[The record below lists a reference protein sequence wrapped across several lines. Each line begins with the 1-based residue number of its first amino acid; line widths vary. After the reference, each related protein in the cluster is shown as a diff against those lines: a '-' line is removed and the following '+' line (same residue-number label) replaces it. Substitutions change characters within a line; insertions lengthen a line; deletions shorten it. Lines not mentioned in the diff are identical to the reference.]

1 MVREP
6 KGMLEM
12 VAAER
17 QGALAGANATTL
29 HVIVNPM
36 AGNGRA
42 GRRWPGYAKQLRAA
56 GYDFKAYI
64 TTGPGDATDIARRL
78 ARRDVP
84 IVVCVGGDGTMNEI
98 VNGLLANDAPVSAET
113 RMLLVPCGTGR
124 DLGRSIGVRT
134 IENAIEAL
142 REDAVATIDVG
153 RIQYLATE
161 TGQLTTRYFANVA
174 DAGLGGATALHIN
187 QSSKRLGGLVS
198 YMSGA
203 IRSIAS
209 FQPVTIE
216 VEVDGERFFAGSAN
230 MTVFANGAYF
240 AGGMHVAPMASL
252 CDGMLD
258 LFVLE
263 DVGKRAL
270 ITDIMPRVYR
280 GGHLGRRGVRHIAVR
295 TATVRSSSDM
305 LVEMDGEQ
313 IGQTPVSVAVVPRVL
328 RVLGIP
334 EALARVGSCTDPR

>member
-1 MVREP
+1 
-6 KGMLEM
+6 M
-12 VAAER
+12 VAAE
-17 QGALAGANATTL
+17 QEGTLAGANPTTL

-84 IVVCVGGDGTMNEI
+84 FVVCVGGDGTMNEI
-98 VNGLLANDAPVSAET
+98 VNGVLADDAPTSAET
-113 RMLLVPCGTGR
+113 RILLIPCGTGR
-124 DLGRSIGVRT
+124 DLGRSLGIRS
-134 IENAIEAL
+134 IDDAITAL
-142 REDAVATIDVG
+142 QEGCVATIDVG

-161 TGQLTTRYFANVA
+161 TGQLATRYFANVA
-174 DAGLGGATALHIN
+174 DAGLGGATALRIN
-187 QSSKRLGGLVS
+187 QSSKRFGGLVS

-209 FQPVTIE
+209 FQPVRIE
-216 VEVDGERFFAGSAN
+216 LEVAGERFFAGSAN

-258 LFVLE
+258 VFVLE

-280 GGHLGRRGVRHIAVR
+280 GQHIGR
-295 TATVRSSSDM
+295 
-305 LVEMDGEQ
+305 
-313 IGQTPVSVAVVPRVL
+313 
-328 RVLGIP
+328 
-334 EALARVGSCTDPR
+334 